1 MNLHHAA
8 TQIPSSHEQHHE
20 ADTRL
25 HGRRLLLARIVWFAL
40 VALTLGIYMASL
52 PDYVTELQTV
62 CRLAAC
68 SLGQLSPDQVMT
80 LQHFGLSVGYYASF
94 MFALTIVFA
103 LVSFGVGGL
112 IFWRKS
118 DDWMALL
125 FALLGV
131 MGGTLPVL
139 WTVGTSHSVWRLPI
153 SLVNEL
159 LLLVFFLGFTLFPD
173 GRFVPRWTR
182 WLFVVFSIVSVI
194 ITFFANFFTFPP
206 QGIEIPLGLLYSSLY
221 VGLIFA
227 QMYRYR
233 YVSTLVQ
240 RQQTKWV
247 VYGFTANI
255 VMSVAVFI
263 PTLLFPRSLFPLVF
277 SLVFIGAAFLYPF
290 TLGVAI
296 LRYRLYEIDVIINRT
311 LVYGTLT
318 VILTLVYV
326 GLVIG
331 LQALLSGIISHDSGV
346 AIVIS
351 TLAIYWLFQPL
362 RRRIQRM
369 IDRRFYRRKYDA
381 AKTLAA
387 FSSTLRQE
395 VDLDQLREHLVSVV
409 QETMQPAHVSLWLHP
424 PEPARKRKTWL
435 LARSDE
441 QERRTMIGSKQAHLM

>member
-40 VALTLGIYMASL
+40 VALTPGIYMASL
-52 PDYVTELQTV
+52 PDYITELQTV
-62 CRLAAC
+62 CRLATC
-68 SLGQLSPDQVMT
+68 SFAQLSPDQVMT

-94 MFALTIVFA
+94 MFALTIILA
-103 LVSFGVGGL
+103 LVSFGVVGL

-125 FALLGV
+125 FALTGV
-131 MGGTLPVL
+131 VGSTIPVQL
-139 WTVGTSHSVWRLPI
+139 TVGTSHSVWRLPI
-153 SLVNEL
+153 SFTGVL
-159 LLLVFFLGFTLFPD
+159 LFLSFFLTFTLFPD

-182 WLFVVFSIVSVI
+182 WLFVVFCIESVV
-194 ITFFANFFTFPP
+194 FFTN
-206 QGIEIPLGLLYSSLY
+206 PLTAFFTTPLWLGVPLVLLFFSLY
-221 VGLIFA
+221 VGLVIA

-247 VYGFTANI
+247 VYGFTANM

-277 SLVFIGAAFLYPF
+277 PLVFIGAAFLYPF

-318 VILTLVYV
+318 LILTGVYI

-331 LQALLSGIISHDSGV
+331 LQALLRGIISQDSGV

-351 TLAIYWLFQPL
+351 TLAIYFLFQPL
-362 RRRIQRM
+362 RRRIQRL
-369 IDRRFYRRKYDA
+369 IDRRFYRSKYDA
-381 AKTLAA
+381 AKTLAT
-387 FSSTLRQE
+387 FSATLRHE
-395 VDLDQLREHLVSVV
+395 VDLDQLREHLLAVV
-409 QETMQPAHVSLWLHP
+409 QETMQPTQVSLWLRP
-424 PEPARKRKTWL
+424 TEPARKDQATW
-435 LARSDE
+435 RS
-441 QERRTMIGSKQAHLM
+441 IPPAH